1 MWQLNWLN
9 EGNPNDKEILINGN
23 NIIRIN
29 KLEGGRERE
38 REREREK
45 ADRQTDRVTWLY
57 TLRNRLKPKGG
68 EGTEIVIVLSNDV
81 TLVHTC
87 VNFKTNQLGVGC

>member
-29 KLEGGRERE
+29 KLEGGGEGEGEGERE
-38 REREREK
+38 RES
-45 ADRQTDRVTWLY
+45 RQTDRQSYLALY
-57 TLRNRLKPKGG
+57 IT
-68 EGTEIVIVLSNDV
+68 
-81 TLVHTC
+81 
-87 VNFKTNQLGVGC
+87 